1 MAPKR
6 GKSLIGAVLVIALTG
21 LTVVGMSQTPASA
34 AVTKQLVASCSSD
47 NPAISAILG
56 PSVGIPFSITYEGP
70 TELQPDQDDV
80 PVSFTWGLALP
91 DELVTLAN
99 GQGVTSVQGTNIHAD
114 LAVSGPTDLTEVP
127 GRPPDMTIVVAPG
140 ASTAFGPFGA
150 TITNIGSAGSVRF
163 ALKDIA
169 FTINLSIAG
178 ASIVATMT
186 CAPGATVISVP
197 VKVPGAPDIT
207 QPISITGAP
216 GQAVDVDVLGQYV
229 KPGVDKSGQTKA
241 VLPETLKIIDGPA
254 AIQNGH
260 VVVTNGASGTT
271 TATFEVCAADIVAS
285 EGVSEVET
293 LTLANPAT
301 FGAVK
306 KSLGFTL
313 NFDGQVTSPIWTHNS
328 PFSVTRPTSLPADIE
343 GSTGWQQHLGG
354 SLLGYL
360 AAGYA
365 DPDAATIQSA
375 LEALPNVGAGNI
387 KVTQNGPQQYTIE
400 FLGTLAKTDVPEIKV
415 EKYFSLLPQ
424 EWLQNIIG
432 AAQGLAPDPNAPP
445 GPTADE
451 LRAQAQDAITLPDI
465 DVGLYFQLRI
475 RAALQDF
482 LDNLDVNALIASLT
496 GLFAMAPAPTTTTA
510 GEDPNIVKACSQ
522 GVIEVSVLGASVTAP
537 GGAPTGGSAP
547 PGASLAFTG

>member
-1 MAPKR
+1 
-6 GKSLIGAVLVIALTG
+6 
-21 LTVVGMSQTPASA
+21 
-34 AVTKQLVASCSSD
+34 
-47 NPAISAILG
+47 
-56 PSVGIPFSITYEGP
+56 
-70 TELQPDQDDV
+70 
-80 PVSFTWGLALP
+80 
-91 DELVTLAN
+91 
-99 GQGVTSVQGTNIHAD
+99 
-114 LAVSGPTDLTEVP
+114 
-127 GRPPDMTIVVAPG
+127 MTIVVAPG

-216 GQAVDVDVLGQYV
+216 GQAIDVDVLGQYV

-387 KVTQNGPQQYTIE
+387 KVTQNAPQQYTIE
-400 FLGTLAKTDVPEIKV
+400 FLGTLAKKDVPEIKV